1 MIKLIQNFLDITMLR
16 KGPDIIPSSWLV
28 FLVAFSLLILSSSSV
43 ILLIESPSNQSPLI
57 NLLAYFGGILFYVG
71 VLAFYGY
78 FDRAL
83 QTITAIVACGS
94 LITIAFVLEFI
105 FLAPFIGKNFA
116 SLIASV
122 IMLWSIPVEGHIIA
136 FAIERKRFFGIS
148 IAILALCFQFFL
160 QIQMSYPI

>member
-1 MIKLIQNFLDITMLR
+1 MLR

-28 FLVAFSLLILSSSSV
+28 FLVAFSLLILSSSGV
-43 ILLIESPSNQSPLI
+43 ILLIDIGSPSNQNPLI

-78 FDRAL
+78 FDRTL

-105 FLAPFIGKNFA
+105 LFAPFIGKNFA

-136 FAIERKRFFGIS
+136 FAIERKRPFGVA

-160 QIQMSYPI
+160 QIQMSHPI

>member
-1 MIKLIQNFLDITMLR
+1 MIKLIQNFLDIIMLR

-57 NLLAYFGGILFYVG
+57 NLLAYFGGILFYGG

-136 FAIERKRFFGIS
+136 FAIERKRFFGIA

-160 QIQMSYPI
+160 QIQMSHPI

>member
-1 MIKLIQNFLDITMLR
+1 MTKLIQNFFDIIMLR

-43 ILLIESPSNQSPLI
+43 ILLIESPINQSPLI

-105 FLAPFIGKNFA
+105 FFAPFIGKNFA

-122 IMLWSIPVEGHIIA
+122 IMLWSIPVEGHIIS
-136 FAIERKRFFGIS
+136 FAIEKKRFVGIA

-160 QIQMSYPI
+160 QIQMSHPI